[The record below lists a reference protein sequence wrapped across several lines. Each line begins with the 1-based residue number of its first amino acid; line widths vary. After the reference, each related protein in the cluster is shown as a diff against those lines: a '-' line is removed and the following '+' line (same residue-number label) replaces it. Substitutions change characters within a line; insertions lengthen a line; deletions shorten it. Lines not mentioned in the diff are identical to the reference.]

1 MKGDNM
7 EESEHLG
14 GNPGEAEQ
22 LGQAPDP
29 REAEIAALKQNLN
42 RTLGAYRESL
52 IKLNPELPAEL
63 VGGDTLQDINE
74 SLGRA
79 RALVSKVRQSLE
91 AEKAAGRVP
100 AGAPPRSEADY
111 SNLSSREKIQ
121 LGIGG
126 K

>member
-1 MKGDNM
+1 M
-7 EESEHLG
+7 ENEK
-14 GNPGEAEQ
+14 PEQ
-22 LGQAPDP
+22 DTTQVAVTDP
-29 REAEIAALKQNLN
+29 REAEIAALKQNLS

-52 IKLNPELPAEL
+52 IRGNPELPAEM
-63 VGGDTLQDINE
+63 VGGDTLEAVNE
-74 SLGRA
+74 SLSRA
-79 RALVSKVRQSLE
+79 RTLVSKVKQSLE

-100 AGAPPRSEADY
+100 AGSPARTEADY